1 MPLDTSRPMLT
12 SRTRP
17 RATRVA
23 AACLRL
29 GLYPNGVC
37 FNCRAAEAT
46 EPGEL
51 CPTCRL
57 AEVADDALR
66 RMLAPTS

>member
-1 MPLDTSRPMLT
+1 MLASRTRSRTSRP
-12 SRTRP
+12 
-17 RATRVA
+17 A

-29 GLYPNGVC
+29 GLYRNGLC
-37 FNCRAAEAT
+37 PNCRDAEAI

-66 RMLAPTS
+66 RVLGATG